1 MFHKLFEAAGKVL
14 NGKQVANVLAEN
26 YENESDL
33 HVDPLRQRKAKN
45 EKEKGSKKSTAEKM
59 KKEIT
64 LYELLSAIK
73 MSKLAKKA
81 PGEDKITNQMIK
93 NLGNITSL
101 KLLEV
106 SNLSWKTGTV
116 PQVWPT
122 ATMIPIYKKGK
133 DKKGTSL
140 SV

>member
-1 MFHKLFEAAGKVL
+1 
-14 NGKQVANVLAEN
+14 
-26 YENESDL
+26 
-33 HVDPLRQRKAKN
+33 
-45 EKEKGSKKSTAEKM
+45 M

-106 SNLSWKTGTV
+106 SNLSWKTETV

-122 ATMIPIYKKGK
+122 
-133 DKKGTSL
+133 
-140 SV
+140 